1 MGHPSPYVTLYLF
14 VPSNVHMPIYWSIAQ
29 HISGTVYQ
37 VITTFSTHVQNYDIR
52 NCFFHF
58 SQMSVFFDFLPE
70 WKMKIAFI
78 MYHVSGRV
86 LHTIIIFGTLMQSY
100 MSRCVCLFCGC
111 FSKFLLSRM
120 LRCERAKIGPNWQKI
135 MFVTLHIS
143 GTIHHM
149 IVIFG
154 THV

>member
-143 GTIHHM
+143 GIIHHM

>member
-143 GTIHHM
+143 GIVHHM

>member
-1 MGHPSPYVTLYLF
+1 MGHPPPYVTLYLF
-14 VPSNVHMPIYWSIAQ
+14 VPSNVHMPIYWSIAH

-120 LRCERAKIGPNWQKI
+120 LRCERAKIGPIDKK
-135 MFVTLHIS
+135 LCL
-143 GTIHHM
+143 
-149 IVIFG
+149 
-154 THV
+154 